1 MKKRWLAIGLTA
13 AMITSM
19 AACGGSSSTASK
31 AESKPAESA
40 ATESK
45 PAAESKAATE
55 SKTESKPAAAGDE
68 GKVLNVEG
76 FPTPKARSVM
86 LRSTGS
92 SQRTRTMLI
101 RTTWMRHLQHRL
113 TQLLTRRSI
122 FSW

>member
-19 AACGGSSSTASK
+19 AACGGSSSTAST

-68 GKVLNVEG
+68 GKVLNVEVWNDEFINRVTDHYPG
-76 FPTPKARSVM
+76 YEKVSDTE
-86 LRSTGS
+86 G
-92 SQRTRTMLI
+92 
-101 RTTWMRHLQHRL
+101 
-113 TQLLTRRSI
+113 
-122 FSW
+122 